1 MNFIELE
8 RSLRQL
14 RLGGMAATL
23 QTRLRQAQA
32 EPMAP
37 IDLVASLVADEL
49 NLRGE
54 RLIERRRKQAA
65 FRDPHNTLDNFDF
78 SFNPKMNRSLV
89 FDLATAGFI
98 GRREDALFLGPGGA
112 GKSHLAQ
119 AIGQAAIQQG
129 YRVLY
134 RETHVLLDD
143 LAESIAEGTRKEFME
158 TLTTV
163 PLLIIDD
170 FGMRKL
176 PLTAA
181 EDLLEIVMRRYE
193 RASTLLTSN
202 RPVED
207 WGKLL
212 GDVAAV
218 TAMLDRL
225 LHHGHILKCGPRSW
239 RTKAAAT
246 NVAVAALPANATQE
260 AS

>member
-1 MNFIELE
+1 MNLIELE
-8 RSLRQL
+8 RALRQL
-14 RLGGMAATL
+14 RLGGMAAVL
-23 QTRLRQAQA
+23 ETRLRQAQS
-32 EPMAP
+32 ESMAP
-37 IDLVASLVADEL
+37 LDLISSLVNDEL
-49 NLRGE
+49 IRRSD
-54 RLIERRRKQAA
+54 RLLERRRKQAQ
-65 FRDPHNTLDNFDF
+65 FRDPDKGLDNFDF
-78 SFNPKMNRSLV
+78 TFNPKMNRSLV
-89 FDLATAGFI
+89 FDLATCAFVA
-98 GRREDALFLGPGGA
+98 RREDALFLGPGGT

-129 YRVLY
+129 YRVIY

-143 LAESIAEGTRKEFME
+143 LAEAVADGTRKEFME
-158 TLTTV
+158 TLTVV

-181 EDLLEIVMRRYE
+181 EDLLEIIMRRYE

-225 LHHGHILKCGPRSW
+225 LHHGHVLKCGPRSW
-239 RTKAAAT
+239 RTKTA
-246 NVAVAALPANATQE
+246 ANAAGGSQ
-260 AS
+260 

>member
-1 MNFIELE
+1 MNLIELQ
-8 RSLRQL
+8 RALRQL
-14 RLGGMAATL
+14 RLGGMAAVL
-23 QTRLRQAQA
+23 ETRLRQAQA
-32 EPMAP
+32 EAMAP
-37 IDLVASLVADEL
+37 IDLISCLVSDEL
-49 NLRGE
+49 MRRSE
-54 RLIERRRKQAA
+54 RLLERRRKQAA
-65 FRDPHNTLDNFDF
+65 FRDLQKTLDNFDF
-78 SFNPKMNRSLV
+78 TFNPKINRSLV
-89 FDLATAGFI
+89 FDLATGAFI
-98 GRREDALFLGPGGA
+98 AKREDALFLGPGGT

-129 YRVLY
+129 YRVWY
-134 RETHVLLDD
+134 RETHVLLDE
-143 LAESIAEGTRKEFME
+143 LADAIVDGTRKEYME
-158 TLTTV
+158 SLATV

-218 TAMLDRL
+218 SAMLDRL
-225 LHHGHILKCGPRSW
+225 LHHGHVLKCGPRSW
-239 RTKAAAT
+239 RTKTSSTSAGDS
-246 NVAVAALPANATQE
+246 P
-260 AS
+260 